1 MEILARNLWKI
12 FEIAREENNDGD
24 NFNPDMTVA
33 DDLFIGSLEGRKNCD
48 YKCMESMDKAALLK
62 EWNSCNKAKAKLE
75 YDALVV
81 GRIGYKSADRYKE
94 LSDAFTANDK
104 NKFNAAVIS
113 GLNAM

>member
-33 DDLFIGSLEGRKNCD
+33 DDLFTGSLEGRKNCD
-48 YKCMESMDKAALLK
+48 YDCMKSVDKAALLK
-62 EWNSCNKAKAKLE
+62 EWNNCNQAKAKLE

-81 GRIGYKSADRYKE
+81 GRIGYKKANRYKE
-94 LSDAFTANDK
+94 LCDAFKKNDK
-104 NKFNAAVIS
+104 VKFSAVVIS
-113 GLNAM
+113 GLQNM

>member
-33 DDLFIGSLEGRKNCD
+33 DDLFIASLEGRKDCD
-48 YKCMESMDKAALLK
+48 YKCMKDVDKAALLK
-62 EWNSCNKAKAKLE
+62 EWNKCDKVKAKLE

-81 GRIGYKSADRYKE
+81 GRIGYKKADRYKE
-94 LSDAFTANDK
+94 LCDAFKQNDK
-104 NKFNAAVIS
+104 VKFSAAVIS
-113 GLNAM
+113 GLQSM